1 MFSVCLST
9 CNHLLCF
16 RPFQAW
22 NNAAQKPQR
31 RFAPRALPRF
41 IATIAPSDS
50 CPGPD
55 RFRLC
60 LGEAT
65 GGHAVRLRVAPA
77 PRQVSRVALSFCPA
91 GTAKPSGPSRRPRRS
106 PMPFA
111 PVARHAVSTFVRCA
125 KTRPADSTISRLL
138 WVHWCYGP
146 PVRHRHALRGWRPNP
161 TYLNAP
167 VARTRPV
174 GRYTLNRQLAWKAPF
189 ILQDR
194 EHLCSAYAHL
204 GSATK
209 LPPPTSCRWSDDFAP
224 EPGILFI
231 RAPADFKACR
241 FNPETRLF
249 AKRRESFLSRRM
261 EIVDPG
267 AF

>member
-1 MFSVCLST
+1 MPFPADPPRRSAPEPGAPTLAPPGRARWECPAAASSRWPSECTRGGQARPCSASRATCERDPQEKRQRRRSRSSGSSPRPAPPLPCCAAPVPTPPEETTGLRPCHTTDESAVRVPAWRGDAACPGVPAPSLRAFSVCLST
-9 CNHLLCF
+9 YNHLLCF

-125 KTRPADSTISRLL
+125 KTRPA
-138 WVHWCYGP
+138 
-146 PVRHRHALRGWRPNP
+146 
-161 TYLNAP
+161 
-167 VARTRPV
+167 
-174 GRYTLNRQLAWKAPF
+174 
-189 ILQDR
+189 
-194 EHLCSAYAHL
+194 E
-204 GSATK
+204 
-209 LPPPTSCRWSDDFAP
+209 
-224 EPGILFI
+224 
-231 RAPADFKACR
+231 
-241 FNPETRLF
+241 
-249 AKRRESFLSRRM
+249 
-261 EIVDPG
+261 
-267 AF
+267 